1 VLPSVVGVPV
11 DAFLRDLQEEA
22 GGLLAGAYLVGSSAL
37 GDFSPRFSNVDVVVV
52 TDPPA
57 DAPSVRR
64 MRRAEGRLH
73 RAGRPASVWYTA
85 WEDLARGDPS
95 GGTGGRLDTPMT
107 RAILREDAVTLTG
120 PDWPVVAFD
129 DEAFRRWCQGRLA
142 QVAAQAQGL
151 MVLRRG
157 VVPVVLEAARLAEG
171 ALNGRVLSK
180 CEAGQIASGL
190 VKSHFRRILTDAVG
204 YRQGART
211 SMYWGPF
218 ERKYDAREVVRHLAA
233 AAGL

>member
-1 VLPSVVGVPV
+1 MLPSAVGVPV
-11 DAFLRDLQEEA
+11 DEFLRDLEEEA

-57 DAPSVRR
+57 DPPAVSR

-73 RAGRPASVWYTA
+73 RAGRSASVWYTA
-85 WEDLARGDPS
+85 WEDLASGDPS
-95 GGTGGRLDTPMT
+95 GGGGRLDTPMT
-107 RAILREDAVTLTG
+107 RAILRDDAVTLTG

-129 DEAFRRWCQGRLA
+129 DETFRRWCQARLA
-142 QVAAQAQGL
+142 QVADQAQGL
-151 MVLRRG
+151 MVFRRG

-171 ALNGRVLSK
+171 ALSGRVLSK
-180 CEAGQIASGL
+180 CEAGQIASRL

-204 YRQGART
+204 YRQGATT